1 MNLTPQEIEQ
11 LRATLPELAAKIEA
25 AQSAETARL
34 EELSL
39 LDTEAP
45 ARPQPD
51 PEVAFTGVIVIAGD
65 GERDQD
71 PVERG
76 CPACARGGTV
86 RRGAPHTCGLP
97 NPPGL
102 GDRMRW

>member
-11 LRATLPELAAKIEA
+11 LRATLPDLAAKIEA
-25 AQSAETARL
+25 GQAAEAERL
-34 EELSL
+34 SELSL

-51 PEVAFTGVIVIAGD
+51 PEVAFNGVIVIAGE

-71 PVERG
+71 PVARG
-76 CPACARGGTV
+76 CAACDRGGV
-86 RRGAPHTCGLP
+86 PRRGAPHSCGLP

-102 GDRMRW
+102 GDRVRW